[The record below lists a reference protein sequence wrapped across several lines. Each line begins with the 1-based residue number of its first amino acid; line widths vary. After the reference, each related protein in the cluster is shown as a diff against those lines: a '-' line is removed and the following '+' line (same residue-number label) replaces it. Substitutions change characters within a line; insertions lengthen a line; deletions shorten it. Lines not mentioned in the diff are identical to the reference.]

1 MREEMR
7 KEMSMNGNE
16 LKIIENSLVPVY
28 ETNKRKKVVYGSDLH
43 KVLGVKSNYREWS
56 VRRFRECD
64 ALEERDFQGVKI
76 STPSGQ
82 HKIDHII
89 PLDIAK
95 EMAML
100 ERNEKGKEVRRY
112 FIEVEKKYK
121 ASLVQDSKPQSPMP
135 QSPMPQSPMSQAEI
149 VLWSA
154 QQLVEQE
161 RRMAVLEDHSK
172 EVDSRLDELDART
185 TTRPQVYY
193 TIAGYWKQMGMPL
206 TRREAAALGKTA
218 TSLCKVLKAVKRTVD
233 DEKYGMVGSYP
244 VQVLK
249 IVYAD
254 WKNEDVNEN
263 VNEDVSADWK
273 NENVN

>member
-1 MREEMR
+1 MREEMN
-7 KEMSMNGNE
+7 MNGNE

-56 VRRFRECD
+56 LRRFRECD
-64 ALEERDFQGVKI
+64 ALEERDFQGVEI

-82 HKIDHII
+82 RKIDHII

-100 ERNEKGKEVRRY
+100 ERNEKGKKVRRY

-121 ASLVQDSKPQSPMP
+121 ASLVQSPMTKSPVSHGSMP
-135 QSPMPQSPMSQAEI
+135 QSPMPQAEI
-149 VLWSA
+149 VLWSV
-154 QQLVEQE
+154 QQLIEQE
-161 RRMAVLEDHSK
+161 RRMEALEDHFK
-172 EVDSRLDELDART
+172 EVASRQDELDART
-185 TTRPQVYY
+185 TPRPQVYY
-193 TIAGYWKQMGMPL
+193 TIAGYWKRMGMPL

-218 TSLCKVLKAVKRTVD
+218 TLVCKALRAVKRTVD
-233 DEKYGMVGSYP
+233 DEKYGRVGSYP

-254 WKNEDVNEN
+254 WKNEEVNEE
-263 VNEDVSADWK
+263 VNEDV
-273 NENVN
+273 